1 MCARVLY
8 LSLHGQPHTVFG
20 GFLFT
25 STGWTLSLKDR
36 IMAEVFFPHCVNV
49 LLHRPKRSMGLCF
62 VMSSANIATV
72 CINVVQ
78 LRS

>member
-1 MCARVLY
+1 
-8 LSLHGQPHTVFG
+8 
-20 GFLFT
+20 
-25 STGWTLSLKDR
+25 
-36 IMAEVFFPHCVNV
+36 MAEVFFPHCVNV